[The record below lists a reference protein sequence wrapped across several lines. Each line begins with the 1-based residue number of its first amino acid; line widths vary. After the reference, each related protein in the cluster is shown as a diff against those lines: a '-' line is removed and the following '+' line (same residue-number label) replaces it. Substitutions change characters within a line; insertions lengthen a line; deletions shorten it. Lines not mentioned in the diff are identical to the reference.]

1 MQNGPNM
8 FERLSWD
15 DLHLVAVAARSKTLA
30 ALARHLG
37 QDATTVS
44 RRMSRIEGTI
54 GLALFE
60 RQRGALS
67 LTIEGARLA
76 GLLAEMEKV
85 AQTFHRAAD
94 ALGSTPVGPV
104 VVSAPPS
111 IARHLIAPH
120 IQSLR
125 QDHPGIE
132 IVLNAEPQNTRVG
145 KMEADVAVR
154 LGPPPDDDPSLLV
167 RRIGRLPYSVFA
179 PRTDWSGD
187 DWIAYPKAFSH
198 TPEGAWV
205 EDRLDSQPA
214 ALRTDDPVSMALA
227 VLAGTGRA
235 LLAEPI
241 GKLVPIVLEERA
253 VLLRDVHLI
262 RRATTGTSAVAL
274 VSQRIAESI
283 AAALKATKDEEPS
296 DVM

>member
-1 MQNGPNM
+1 MRNAPKM

-15 DLHLVAVAARSKTLA
+15 DLHLVAIVARSKTLA

-44 RRMSRIEGTI
+44 RRMTKIERVL

-76 GLLAEMEKV
+76 CHLAEMEKG

-94 ALGSTPVGPV
+94 ALGSTPVGAV

-111 IARHLIAPH
+111 IARHLIAPN
-120 IQSLR
+120 IQNLR
-125 QDHPGIE
+125 QGHPGIE
-132 IVLNAEPQNTRVG
+132 IVLNADPQNTRVG
-145 KMEADVAVR
+145 KLEADIAVR
-154 LGPPPDDDPSLLV
+154 LGPPPEDDPSLLV
-167 RRIGRLPYSVFA
+167 RRIGRLQYSVFA
-179 PRTDWSGD
+179 PCADWGND
-187 DWIAYPKAFSH
+187 DWIAYPKAFGH
-198 TPEGAWV
+198 TPEAAWV
-205 EDRLDSQPA
+205 EDQLGPRPA
-214 ALRTDDPVSMALA
+214 ALRTDDPVSMALS
-227 VLAGTGRA
+227 VLAGSGRA

-241 GKLVPIVLEERA
+241 GKLVPIVLEQPG
-253 VLLRDVHLI
+253 VLVRDIHLI

-274 VSQRIAESI
+274 VSKRLAESI
-283 AAALKATKDEEPS
+283 SAALAH
-296 DVM
+296 